1 MTREDI
7 VNPEEEI
14 LVWPEHWQ
22 ALELFTCM
30 LTQWRTGFNGA
41 TGLDYAA
48 LPVVF
53 ELNGIEKEQQRER
66 FDELQIMERA
76 ALKAIRNNEGGK

>member
-7 VNPEEEI
+7 VNPDEEI
-14 LVWPEHWQ
+14 LVWPEHWA

-30 LTQWRTGFNGA
+30 LTQWNTGFNGA
-41 TGLDYAA
+41 TGLNYAV

-53 ELNGIEKEQQRER
+53 ELLEIKKEQQRER
-66 FDELQIMERA
+66 FDELRIMERA
-76 ALKAIRNNEGGK
+76 ALEAMRK